1 MQNYYELLRF
11 ERPLS
16 AYYINLRAITK
27 CQQMYSSPSL
37 LWLKSRRKHPAAP
50 LGSCH
55 LTVTVFRVKA
65 RLLIP
70 GCLVLL

>member
-11 ERPLS
+11 ESPLS

-50 LGSCH
+50 LCSCH

-70 GCLVLL
+70 WCLVLL

>member
-1 MQNYYELLRF
+1 
-11 ERPLS
+11 
-16 AYYINLRAITK
+16 
-27 CQQMYSSPSL
+27 MYSSPSL
-37 LWLKSRRKHPAAP
+37 LWLKSRRKHSAAP

-55 LTVTVFRVKA
+55 LIVAVFSVKA